1 MQFRLYLFDL
11 EEVSEE
17 NLIELSKLNNDL
29 IHAKFLAEKSINF
42 LPLGLDYNNMKRIFQ
57 KRLGKLEIK
66 SLLLRKGEDG

>member
-1 MQFRLYLFDL
+1 M
-11 EEVSEE
+11 
-17 NLIELSKLNNDL
+17 SKLNNDL